1 MRYQTSGH
9 RRARSGL
16 LVSEVASSETRMRQ
30 HVFGLAIG
38 VSEVVARCTVSRHRR
53 ACRHSLVRDY
63 YHPNLCMRLTKRQL
77 CNSTITKNH
86 KIITRIKRQNN
97 FACKLKRTTFV
108 LFVKKGAPLS
118 VFFTHKKLL
127 LLTCT

>member
-97 FACKLKRTTFV
+97 FACKLKKKQP
-108 LFVKKGAPLS
+108 LFCLS
-118 VFFTHKKLL
+118 RKEHHYPSFLHIKS
-127 LLTCT
+127 CSY